1 MKPDSRQRPT
11 RRVHIK
17 HLDLDLRGVPPTTAE
32 SAVRLLGPALAQAL
46 AGRRINVTTTQ
57 RIDAG
62 RVSLVGAAD
71 AETVSTRL
79 ARCIAG
85 GMSGD

>member
-1 MKPDSRQRPT
+1 VNSDSRQQPA

-17 HLDLDLRGVPPTTAE
+17 RLDLDLRGVAPKTAE
-32 SAVRLLGPALAQAL
+32 SAVRLLGPALARAL
-46 AGRRINVTTTQ
+46 AGRRIDASAAQ

-62 RVSLVGAAD
+62 RVSLAGATD

-79 ARCIAG
+79 ARRIAG